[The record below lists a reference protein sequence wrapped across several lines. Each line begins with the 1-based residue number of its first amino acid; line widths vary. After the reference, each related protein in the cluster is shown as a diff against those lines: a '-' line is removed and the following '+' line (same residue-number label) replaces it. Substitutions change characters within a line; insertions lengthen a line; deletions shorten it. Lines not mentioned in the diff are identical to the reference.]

1 MSEQLA
7 LSPNVAHA
15 NNTQVLVASV
25 EMGAHAI
32 MGCLGTDEVSS
43 QFQGEEYTLSD
54 VQEALAARL
63 SAKLTQ

>member
-1 MSEQLA
+1 MSELA

-15 NNTQVLVASV
+15 NNTQVLAGAI
-25 EMGAHAI
+25 EMGAEAI
-32 MGCLGTDEVSS
+32 MGCLGTEEVSS
-43 QFQGEEYTLSD
+43 QFQGVEYTLKD